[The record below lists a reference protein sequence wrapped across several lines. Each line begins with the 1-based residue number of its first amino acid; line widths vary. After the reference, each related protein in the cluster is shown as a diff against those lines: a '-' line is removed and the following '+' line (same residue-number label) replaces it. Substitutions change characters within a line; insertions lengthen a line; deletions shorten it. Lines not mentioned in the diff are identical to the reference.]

1 MGRGQRAGTRER
13 QFKAV
18 DAYVEQAG
26 AIGADSERDRAAK
39 VVAMD
44 RAGFVHFET
53 PEAKVRH
60 FNRIWRGDDTRAY
73 ICESYA
79 MANPDD
85 ACPLSFIARNLR
97 EHVEQR
103 DRRWGSPDR
112 STSLAALAQMTKIYV
127 PSQTAKVATL
137 SLSARV
143 ERPAEFDV
151 EPEMAARAILPAG
164 QTIAKPAPPP
174 GDEAGD
180 EEEDDDE
187 TGRPR

>member
-1 MGRGQRAGTRER
+1 
-13 QFKAV
+13 
-18 DAYVEQAG
+18 
-26 AIGADSERDRAAK
+26 
-39 VVAMD
+39 MD

-53 PEAKVRH
+53 DEAKVRH

-103 DRRWGSPDR
+103 DSRWGAPDR
-112 STSLAALAQMTKIYV
+112 SASLAALSQMTKIYV
-127 PSQTAKVATL
+127 PSQTARVATL

-143 ERPAEFDV
+143 DRPSEFDG
-151 EPEMAARAILPAG
+151 EPAMAARAILPAG
-164 QTIAKPAPPP
+164 QKIAKPVPPP
-174 GDEAGD
+174 GDEDEEGDGD
-180 EEEDDDE
+180 EQA
-187 TGRPR
+187 